1 MYGFTWLSLVKISL
15 SFGTPLKIKSD
26 NGPPFNGEEFINF
39 SKIHGLKHR
48 KLTPKHLRSS
58 KWRNRK
64 LYEANKEISSNCK
77 GGQSRLQSRSIDK
90 NDGR

>member
-15 SFGTPLKIKSD
+15 SFGTPLKLKSD

-39 SKIHGLKHR
+39 SKVHGFKHR
-48 KLTPKHLRSS
+48 KLTPKHPRSS

-64 LYEANKEISSNCK
+64 LYEASKEISIRWPK
-77 GGQSRLQSRSIDK
+77 QITKQK
-90 NDGR
+90 Y